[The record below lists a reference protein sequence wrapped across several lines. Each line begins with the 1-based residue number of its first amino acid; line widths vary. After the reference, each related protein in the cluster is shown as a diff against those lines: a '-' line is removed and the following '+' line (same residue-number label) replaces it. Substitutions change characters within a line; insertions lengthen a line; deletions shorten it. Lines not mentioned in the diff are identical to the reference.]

1 MSVLPKQR
9 NSSSDD
15 NMIPLINIVFLLLI
29 FFMVAGHIQKRPNAS
44 IELPTLTNLET
55 PANLQRFVEINADGM
70 VSMDEKAMTPEQVG
84 DALSVISTSEGMTEK
99 NNAVGE
105 LIVGELAP
113 GELTVVELTLVVDQR
128 VTAAQLESVL
138 SELRPLKN
146 IALSI
151 LVEDGA

>member
-84 DALSVISTSEGMTEK
+84 DALSVISTSERTTEGMAEK
-99 NNAVGE
+99 SNA
-105 LIVGELAP
+105 A
-113 GELTVVELTLVVDQR
+113 GELTAVELTLVVDER

-138 SELRPLKN
+138 SELRPLKH

>member
-84 DALSVISTSEGMTEK
+84 DALSVISTSERMTEGMAEK
-99 NNAVGE
+99 SNA
-105 LIVGELAP
+105 AD
-113 GELTVVELTLVVDQR
+113 ELTAVELTLVVDER

-138 SELRPLKN
+138 SELRPLKH

>member
-70 VSMDEKAMTPEQVG
+70 VSMDEKSMTPEQVG
-84 DALSVISTSEGMTEK
+84 DALSVISTSERMTEGMAEK
-99 NNAVGE
+99 SDA
-105 LIVGELAP
+105 A
-113 GELTVVELTLVVDQR
+113 GELTAVELTLVVDER

-138 SELRPLKN
+138 SELRPLKH

>member
-44 IELPTLTNLET
+44 IELPTLTTLET

-70 VSMDEKAMTPEQVG
+70 VSMDEKTMTPEQVG
-84 DALSVISTSEGMTEK
+84 DALSVISTSERMTEGMAEK
-99 NNAVGE
+99 SNA
-105 LIVGELAP
+105 A
-113 GELTVVELTLVVDQR
+113 GELTAVELTLVVDER

-138 SELRPLKN
+138 SELRPLKH

>member
-70 VSMDEKAMTPEQVG
+70 VSMDEKSMTPEQVG
-84 DALSVISTSEGMTEK
+84 DALSVISTSERMTEGMAEK
-99 NNAVGE
+99 SNA
-105 LIVGELAP
+105 A
-113 GELTVVELTLVVDQR
+113 GELTAVELTLVVDER

-138 SELRPLKN
+138 SELRPLKH

>member
-44 IELPTLTNLET
+44 IELPTLTTLET

-84 DALSVISTSEGMTEK
+84 DALSVISTSERTTEGMAEK
-99 NNAVGE
+99 SNA
-105 LIVGELAP
+105 A
-113 GELTVVELTLVVDQR
+113 GELTAVELTLVVDER

-138 SELRPLKN
+138 SELRPLKH

>member
-44 IELPTLTNLET
+44 IELPTLTTLET

-84 DALSVISTSEGMTEK
+84 DALSVISTSERMTEGMAEK
-99 NNAVGE
+99 SNA
-105 LIVGELAP
+105 A
-113 GELTVVELTLVVDQR
+113 GELTAVELTLVVDER

-138 SELRPLKN
+138 SELRPLKH

>member
-84 DALSVISTSEGMTEK
+84 DALSVISTSERMTEGMAEK
-99 NNAVGE
+99 SDDA
-105 LIVGELAP
+105 
-113 GELTVVELTLVVDQR
+113 GELTAVELTLVVDER

-138 SELRPLKN
+138 SELRPLKH

>member
-84 DALSVISTSEGMTEK
+84 DALSVISTSERMTEGMAEK
-99 NNAVGE
+99 SNA
-105 LIVGELAP
+105 A
-113 GELTVVELTLVVDQR
+113 GELTAVELTLVVDER

-138 SELRPLKN
+138 SELRPLKH

>member
-84 DALSVISTSEGMTEK
+84 DALSVISTSERMTEGMAEK
-99 NNAVGE
+99 SNAAV
-105 LIVGELAP
+105 
-113 GELTVVELTLVVDQR
+113 ELTAVELTLVVDER

-138 SELRPLKN
+138 SELRPLKH

>member
-70 VSMDEKAMTPEQVG
+70 VSMDEKTMTPEQVG
-84 DALSVISTSEGMTEK
+84 DALSVISTSERMTEGMAEK
-99 NNAVGE
+99 SNA
-105 LIVGELAP
+105 A
-113 GELTVVELTLVVDQR
+113 GELTAVELTLVVDER

-138 SELRPLKN
+138 SELRPLKH

>member
-44 IELPTLTNLET
+44 IELPTLTHLET

>member
-44 IELPTLTNLET
+44 IELPTLTHLET
-55 PANLQRFVEINADGM
+55 PANLQRFVEINADGI
-70 VSMDEKAMTPEQVG
+70 VWMDEKAMTPEQVG
-84 DALSVISTSEGMTEK
+84 DALSVISTSERMTEGMAEK
-99 NNAVGE
+99 SNA
-105 LIVGELAP
+105 A
-113 GELTVVELTLVVDQR
+113 GELTAVELTLVVDER

-138 SELRPLKN
+138 SELRPLKH

>member
-70 VSMDEKAMTPEQVG
+70 VSMDEKVMTPEQVG
-84 DALSVISTSEGMTEK
+84 DALSVISTSERMTEGMAEK
-99 NNAVGE
+99 SNA
-105 LIVGELAP
+105 A
-113 GELTVVELTLVVDQR
+113 GELTAVELTLVVDER

-138 SELRPLKN
+138 SELRPLKH

>member
-84 DALSVISTSEGMTEK
+84 DALSVISTSERMTEGMAEK
-99 NNAVGE
+99 SDA
-105 LIVGELAP
+105 A
-113 GELTVVELTLVVDQR
+113 GELTAVELTLVVDER

-138 SELRPLKN
+138 SELRPLKH